1 MLSIC
6 EFWQLSIVW
15 RTNESK
21 KPDESYK
28 YLLLYIEDKIEGD
41 IWDTYTDTSS
51 IRISDRWWIVWQ
63 VSDIWHVCDTFHL
76 SLIDWVGELVEIAT
90 YLWLEPMFDLITIRI
105 ILSK

>member
-1 MLSIC
+1 MLLIC
-6 EFWQLSIVW
+6 EFWQLSLVW
-15 RTNESK
+15 RANESK

-63 VSDIWHVCDTFHL
+63 VSDIWHVCDTVTDRL
-76 SLIDWVGELVEIAT
+76 SRWACRNSHISMTWADVWPNHYQDNSL
-90 YLWLEPMFDLITIRI
+90 
-105 ILSK
+105 